1 LTHYLLREIKLLNVC
16 HLGDNSFDNG
26 ILDSGIKEPSFGVK
40 IYQILVEFYWNA
52 YTNDKNFFNQ
62 LKENN
67 EEEIKYEIE
76 DITQNVSV

>member
-1 LTHYLLREIKLLNVC
+1 
-16 HLGDNSFDNG
+16 LGDNSFDNE
-26 ILDSGIKEPSFGVK
+26 ILHSGINEPSFGVK